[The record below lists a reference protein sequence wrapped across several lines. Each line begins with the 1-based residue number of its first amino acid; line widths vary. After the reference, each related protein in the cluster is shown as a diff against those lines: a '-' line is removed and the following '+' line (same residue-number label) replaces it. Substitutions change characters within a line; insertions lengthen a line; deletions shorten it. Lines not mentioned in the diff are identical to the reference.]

1 VDGFWGETHVERWKE
16 LGNVDD
22 GKRQNGHGKA
32 SVDRL
37 LRGSLSIVF
46 VDDVPQDK
54 RDGKRDHAARVL
66 HVVHS
71 EQGKGQGDV
80 EQLDPDDICPRF
92 EGGVSGS
99 RGLGF
104 VSGLW
109 ALKSATICS
118 GGWSPA
124 DREQA
129 IEDMQAS
136 APVTLCV
143 CAPMHSCA

>member
-1 VDGFWGETHVERWKE
+1 MDGFWGETHVERWKE

-32 SVDRL
+32 RVDRL
-37 LRGSLSIVF
+37 LRCGLSIVF

-71 EQGKGQGDV
+71 EQVKGQGDV
-80 EQLDPDDICPRF
+80 EQLDPDDICPSPRV
-92 EGGVSGS
+92 EGRVSGS

-104 VSGLW
+104 VGGLW
-109 ALKSATICS
+109 ALKSAEIYS

-124 DREQA
+124 DRE
-129 IEDMQAS
+129 
-136 APVTLCV
+136 
-143 CAPMHSCA
+143 